1 MEIKIKVPK
10 WVNTDDEGIC
20 MLFAF
25 LRKLVVQYDADETP
39 LDMYGYDMRRIMDRE
54 ENDLHLMLQDYI
66 DPQYCKIAKLSR
78 EHFVF
83 FMRESVKGYR
93 TVTIKKS
100 RSHVVWAYLTG
111 CSNWNLL
118 EESET
123 IFGRPAYTPMYKFDR
138 AMFEYSNRDYNR
150 NE

>member
-10 WVNTDDEGIC
+10 WVKTDDEGIC

-25 LRKLVVQYDADETP
+25 LRKLHVQYCTEGTP

-54 ENDLHLMLQDYI
+54 ENDLHLMLQNYI
-66 DPQYCKIAKLSR
+66 DTDYCQIAKLSR

-83 FMRESVKGYR
+83 FMKQSVKGHR
-93 TVTIKKS
+93 IVTLKET
-100 RSHVVWAYLTG
+100 RSHIIWAYLTG

-118 EESET
+118 EESNT
-123 IFGRPAYTPMYKFDR
+123 IFERPAYTPMYRFDR
-138 AMFEYSNRDYNR
+138 EMFEFSHRDYK
-150 NE
+150 

>member
-25 LRKLVVQYDADETP
+25 LRKLTIEYPDTA

-54 ENDLHLMLQDYI
+54 DNNLHEMLYDYI
-66 DPQYCKIAKLSR
+66 DTKYCKIAKLNR

-83 FMRESVKGYR
+83 YM
-93 TVTIKKS
+93 KKS
-100 RSHVVWAYLTG
+100 KNGFKTIILRETRSHIVWAYLLG
-111 CSNWNLL
+111 CSNFNLIEQSAGIL
-118 EESET
+118 K
-123 IFGRPAYTPMYKFDR
+123 RPTYTPMYRFDR
-138 AMFEYSNRDYNR
+138 DLFEFTGRHYN
-150 NE
+150 

>member
-10 WVNTDDEGIC
+10 WVKTDDEGIC

-25 LRKLVVQYDADETP
+25 LRKIVIEYQAHDTP

-54 ENDLHLMLQDYI
+54 ENDLHLVLQEHV
-66 DPQYCKIAKLSR
+66 DPKLCQIGKLSR

-83 FMRESVKGYR
+83 FMKESVKDLR
-93 TVTIKKS
+93 VVTLKKT
-100 RSHVVWAYLTG
+100 RSHIVWAYLTG

-118 EESET
+118 EESNS
-123 IFGRPAYTPMYKFDR
+123 IFERPAYTPMYRFDKE
-138 AMFEYSNRDYNR
+138 MFEFSHRDYK
-150 NE
+150 